1 MLSDLIKP
9 LALMQVDIQRLC
21 EAISEPRI
29 KPYRHQASGSD
40 SLACGTYAWNIA
52 MCESLYPS
60 LNCLELVLRN
70 SVQQAA
76 TTAFND
82 EFWFDSLELKKSK
95 DAVDRAR
102 KNLEGKHSEKPIS
115 AGDLV
120 AELNFGFWVGL
131 FDSQYEQHLW
141 PRLHKPVF
149 PNIPGKLR
157 TRGFLSKRLH
167 QICLLRNRIFH
178 HEPI

>member
-1 MLSDLIKP
+1 MLIYVIEP
-9 LALMQVDIQRLC
+9 LASMQVDIQRLC

-40 SLACGTYAWNIA
+40 SLACGTDAWNIA

-60 LNCLELVLRN
+60 LNCLEVVLRN

-82 EFWFDSLELKKSK
+82 EFWFDNLGLKKSR
-95 DAVDRAR
+95 DAVDRSR
-102 KNLEGKHSEKPIS
+102 KNVEGRNSEKLIS

-120 AELNFGFWVGL
+120 AELNFGFWAGL
-131 FDSQYEQHLW
+131 FDSQYEQKPWRVL
-141 PRLHKPVF
+141 LKPVF
-149 PNIPGKLR
+149 PHISRGLR
-157 TRGFLSKRLH
+157 TRGFVSKRLH
-167 QICLLRNRIFH
+167 NIRLLRNRIFH
-178 HEPI
+178 H